1 MVKRIQRGHL
11 DFHARNMSKKKV
23 FFVQKWCNG
32 DVISVYW
39 GKDVFLLII
48 ATSNPHAGST
58 RGDQVELRTLS
69 DSRLNQLSS
78 DSHATP
84 MEAPGPFKAFQMM
97 SMMGLPTSPAL
108 LSLHHNVTSCFVPAV
123 RMGEDDRTLCN
134 LGYGCWVICIAFLLF
149 P

>member
-1 MVKRIQRGHL
+1 MFKAVVTGRWLRGYKEAIWI
-11 DFHARNMSKKKV
+11 FMQEICPKKKV
-23 FFVQKWCNG
+23 LAFVKKWCNG

-108 LSLHHNVTSCFVPAV
+108 LSLHHDVTSCFVPAV
-123 RMGEDDRTLCN
+123 AVNGGGWSNTLQPW
-134 LGYGCWVICIAFLLF
+134 L
-149 P
+149 

>member
-1 MVKRIQRGHL
+1 MFKAVVKGRRLRGYKEAIWI
-11 DFHARNMSKKKV
+11 FMQEICPPQKKGV
-23 FFVQKWCNG
+23 FVKKWCNG

-39 GKDVFLLII
+39 GTDVFLLII

-84 MEAPGPFKAFQMM
+84 MEAPGPFKAFQMVP
-97 SMMGLPTSPAL
+97 MMGLPTSPAL

-123 RMGEDDRTLCN
+123 AVNGGGLSN
-134 LGYGCWVICIAFLLF
+134 PLQAWL
-149 P
+149 